1 MSTPIH
7 ALALAAAVALLAGG
21 CARETLREMGSLK
34 DGLPT
39 PAERQSAESAS
50 ARAEQDEEAV
60 HEVAVDGE
68 TGRGSAIDGRG
79 SAIETGTLP
88 DADARGANCQG
99 AHVAYQ
105 ATREYLKNFGPR
117 PQDLPGEKGPCLP
130 DAR

>member
-1 MSTPIH
+1 MSTSIQ

-39 PAERQSAESAS
+39 PAERRSAEASSAK
-50 ARAEQDEEAV
+50 AGQDEEAA
-60 HEVAVDGE
+60 HEVAADGDAV
-68 TGRGSAIDGRG
+68 TDG
-79 SAIETGTLP
+79 AIETGSVP
-88 DADARGANCQG
+88 ESDARPANCQG

-117 PQDLPGEKGPCLP
+117 PADQPGEKGPCIR